1 MLGFRMVI
9 WSSISLLDIVDNGK
23 EVGEFLFLENI
34 GGNFEQRKIVIFF
47 FNYELLLLLK
57 DVHPDNR
64 RQESVFK
71 GSELILSYIKEALLK

>member
-34 GGNFEQRKIVIFF
+34 VRKFEQRKIVIFF
-47 FNYELLLLLK
+47 QLWTFTAAE
-57 DVHPDNR
+57 R
-64 RQESVFK
+64 C
-71 GSELILSYIKEALLK
+71 LSW